1 MAPPPRMPMPEPE
14 PIDDVLELTNVVDKP
29 PPVMSDE
36 PRRLMSDDTANRAS
50 DSLQGLQARVPRNL
64 LLGNS
69 DLTIEDLVRAELRP
83 ILKAWLDQYLP
94 DLVERMVQREIRRIT
109 RESQDY

>member
-1 MAPPPRMPMPEPE
+1 MPEPDLDE
-14 PIDDVLELTNVVDKP
+14 VMELTNVVDKP
-29 PPVMSDE
+29 PPIVADE
-36 PRRLMSDDTANRAS
+36 PRRLMSDGTARQAS
-50 DSLQGLQARVPRNL
+50 DALQGLQARVPRNL

>member
-1 MAPPPRMPMPEPE
+1 MPEPE
-14 PIDDVLELTNVVDKP
+14 PDDDVLELTNVVDKP

-36 PRRLMSDDTANRAS
+36 PRRLMSDDAAIKAS
-50 DSLQGLQARVPRNL
+50 ESLQGLQARVPRNL

>member
-1 MAPPPRMPMPEPE
+1 MPEPE
-14 PIDDVLELTNVVDKP
+14 MDDVLELTNVVDKP
-29 PPVMSDE
+29 PPVMAEE
-36 PRRLMSDDTANRAS
+36 PRRLMSDETARQAS
-50 DSLQGLQARVPRNL
+50 DALSGLQARVPRNL

-69 DLTIEDLVRAELRP
+69 DLTVEDLVRAELRP